1 MALELE
7 EKVAVITGAGQGIGA
22 AIADRLA
29 QEGAY
34 LALCDINFALVKRQ
48 EKKVS
53 QIRGREAIAI
63 QVDVADR
70 SQVERMRDIV
80 LERFHRVD
88 ILINNAGICKV
99 CPIDNLEEELWDRLM
114 DINLKGV
121 YLCTRALIPGMIKQG
136 NGRIVNISSMAGKI
150 GGRWM
155 TAYSASKAGVISF
168 TKSLARE
175 VAQYGINVNCVC
187 PGIVSTELWHACEPN
202 HARKLGRSENT
213 VSSYYRSRIPLGR
226 LCTPEDVA
234 KVVYFLVSP
243 ASSYM
248 TGQALNVTGGQQMD

>member
-1 MALELE
+1 MVYELE
-7 EKVAVITGAGQGIGA
+7 GKVTVVTGAGQGIGA

-34 LALCDINFALVKRQ
+34 LALCDVNFALVKKQ

-80 LERFHRVD
+80 LERFHRMD
-88 ILINNAGICKV
+88 ILINNAGVCKV
-99 CPIDNLEEELWDRLM
+99 CPIDELEEETWDRLM
-114 DINLKGV
+114 DVNLKGV

-136 NGRIVNISSMAGKI
+136 NGRIVNISSMAAKI

-175 VAQYGINVNCVC
+175 IAPHRIIVNCVC
-187 PGIVSTELWHACEPN
+187 PGIVSTGLWRACESN
-202 HARKLGRSENT
+202 HARKLGMSKDA
-213 VSSYYRSRIPLGR
+213 VSSYYCSHIPLGR
-226 LCTPEDVA
+226 LCTAEDVA
-234 KVVYFLVSP
+234 NVVYFLVSP

>member
-53 QIRGREAIAI
+53 QIREREAIAI
-63 QVDVADR
+63 QVDVADG

-80 LERFHRVD
+80 LERSHRMD

-114 DINLKGV
+114 DVNLKGV

-155 TAYSASKAGVISF
+155 TAYSASKAGMISF

-213 VSSYYRSRIPLGR
+213 VSSYYRSRIPLSR

>member
-7 EKVAVITGAGQGIGA
+7 GKVAVVTGAGQGIGA

-29 QEGAY
+29 QEGAH
-34 LALCDINFALVKRQ
+34 LALCDINFAPVKKR
-48 EKKVS
+48 EKQVS
-53 QIRGREAIAI
+53 QIRGKGAIAI

-70 SQVERMRDIV
+70 SQVERMSNIV

-88 ILINNAGICKV
+88 ILINNAGICKI
-99 CPIDNLEEELWDRLM
+99 CPIRELEEELWDRLM
-114 DINLKGV
+114 DVNLKGV
-121 YLCTRALIPGMIKQG
+121 YLCTLALVPRMIKQG

-155 TAYSASKAGVISF
+155 TAYSASKAGVIGF

-175 VAQYGINVNCVC
+175 VAQHGINVNCVC
-187 PGIVSTELWHACEPN
+187 PGIVPTELWHMCEPD
-202 HARKLGRSENT
+202 HARKLGKSKAT

-226 LCTPEDVA
+226 LCSPEDVA
-234 KVVYFLVSP
+234 NVAFFLVSS

>member
-7 EKVAVITGAGQGIGA
+7 GKVAVITGAGQGIGA

-48 EKKVS
+48 KKKVS

-99 CPIDNLEEELWDRLM
+99 YPIDELEEELWDRL
-114 DINLKGV
+114 IEVNLKGV

-155 TAYSASKAGVISF
+155 TAYSASKAGVIGF

-175 VAQYGINVNCVC
+175 VASHKINVNCVC
-187 PGIVSTELWHACEPN
+187 PGIVSTELWRACEPN
-202 HARKLGRSENT
+202 HARKLGRSKDT

-226 LCTPEDVA
+226 LCTSEDVA
-234 KVVYFLVSP
+234 NVVYFLVSP